1 VNVGAGAGSYEP
13 RDRHV
18 IAVEPS
24 MEMINKRPPNAAPAY
39 QGSAELLPLRDN
51 SVDAALAVFTI
62 HHWSDV
68 RRGLRELVRVARER
82 IVILTWD
89 TTYAGSFWLTRDY
102 IPEVD
107 DWTVSHLPSLDE
119 IAAEL
124 GDFERRSL
132 RIPRDCHDGFL
143 RAFWARPE
151 AYLDDRIRRN
161 ISQFNLVDQGS
172 VSRAIEHLDHDLSN
186 GDWDAEYRYLRSQ
199 DSEDLGYCI
208 LVAEIE

>member
-1 VNVGAGAGSYEP
+1 
-13 RDRHV
+13 
-18 IAVEPS
+18 
-24 MEMINKRPPNAAPAY
+24 MEMINKRPPNAVPAY

-68 RRGLRELVRVARER
+68 RRGLRELLRVARER

-107 DWTVSHLPSLDE
+107 DWTVAHLPSLDE

-161 ISQFNLVDQGS
+161 ISQFNLVDRGS
-172 VSRAIEHLDHDLSN
+172 VSRAIERLDHDLSN
-186 GDWDAEYRYLRSQ
+186 GDWDAEYRCLRSQ

-208 LVAEIE
+208 LVAEKE

>member
-1 VNVGAGAGSYEP
+1 MRGVPAGSGCDLAYLPGWRSLARTTPSEIP
-13 RDRHV
+13 R
-18 IAVEPS
+18 IA
-24 MEMINKRPPNAAPAY
+24 
-39 QGSAELLPLRDN
+39 
-51 SVDAALAVFTI
+51 
-62 HHWSDV
+62 
-68 RRGLRELVRVARER
+68 
-82 IVILTWD
+82 TWD

-107 DWTVSHLPSLDE
+107 DWTVADLPSLDE

-132 RIPRDCHDGFL
+132 RIPRDCQDGFL

-172 VSRAIEHLDHDLSN
+172 VSHAIERLDHDLSN
-186 GDWDAEYRYLRSQ
+186 GDGDAEYRYLRSR
-199 DSEDLGYCI
+199 DSEDLGYC
-208 LVAEIE
+208 